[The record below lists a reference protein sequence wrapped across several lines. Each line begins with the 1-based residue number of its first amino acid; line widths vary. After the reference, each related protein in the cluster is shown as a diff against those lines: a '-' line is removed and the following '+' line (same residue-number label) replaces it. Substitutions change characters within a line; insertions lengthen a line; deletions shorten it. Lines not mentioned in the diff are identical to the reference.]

1 MSESQQKRKDDLHH
15 LKNALRDAPYCCKKI
30 IYLNQ
35 EIERME
41 YELTG
46 MARHSIPMTKE
57 QERSALPN
65 ALRDAPYCCKK
76 IIYLNQE
83 IERME
88 YELTG
93 MARHSIPMTKEQER
107 SALPMPRFHGGGMT
121 LVERIA
127 EIDAVK
133 DERSYYEKRLRECSV
148 IEWLDPEQ
156 QELIFKVFFGMTLVE
171 RIAEID
177 AVKDER
183 SYYEK
188 RLRECSVIEWLD
200 PEQQEL
206 IFKVFFLKTNQ
217 WELAEDYHFSRS
229 ALIRKVNSILRS
241 VIS

>member
-15 LKNALRDAPYCCKKI
+15 LKNV
-30 IYLNQ
+30 
-35 EIERME
+35 
-41 YELTG
+41 
-46 MARHSIPMTKE
+46 
-57 QERSALPN
+57 
-65 ALRDAPYCCKK
+65 LRDAPYCCKK

-156 QELIFKVFFGMTLVE
+156 QELIFKVFF
-171 RIAEID
+171 
-177 AVKDER
+177 
-183 SYYEK
+183 
-188 RLRECSVIEWLD
+188 
-200 PEQQEL
+200 
-206 IFKVFFLKTNQ
+206 LKMNQ
-217 WELAEDYHFSRS
+217 WDLSADLGITRR
-229 ALIRKVNSILRS
+229 ALISRVDTILKSVLSI
-241 VIS
+241 

>member
-1 MSESQQKRKDDLHH
+1 
-15 LKNALRDAPYCCKKI
+15 
-30 IYLNQ
+30 
-35 EIERME
+35 
-41 YELTG
+41 
-46 MARHSIPMTKE
+46 
-57 QERSALPN
+57 
-65 ALRDAPYCCKK
+65 
-76 IIYLNQE
+76 
-83 IERME
+83 ME

-156 QELIFKVFFGMTLVE
+156 QELIFKVFF
-171 RIAEID
+171 
-177 AVKDER
+177 
-183 SYYEK
+183 
-188 RLRECSVIEWLD
+188 W
-200 PEQQEL
+200 
-206 IFKVFFLKTNQ
+206 KVNQ

-229 ALIRKVNSILRS
+229 ALVRKVNSILRS